1 MRFEPNLIPAD
12 EPEEIAGGHELPGD
26 LAALAQQL
34 TDDAAYLSRVYPAS
48 RADVALPAGLT
59 ASGSGRRLGRP
70 LVLGIGASAV
80 AAAIVLVVA
89 IVDWPLGANREA
101 GNTGSA
107 TASLENRTSI
117 EADQKT
123 AKSGEKHRAGDRSN
137 PAANSVATLPVTR
150 PVATPNSTAIMGHRA
165 STGSADET
173 EAREWAGEPSPLLL
187 LREVTGP
194 ELEALFDL
202 MEREPTESTGVS
214 I

>member
-1 MRFEPNLIPAD
+1 MPFDPNLIPAD

-107 TASLENRTSI
+107 TASLGNRTAW
-117 EADQKT
+117 EGDRET
-123 AKSGEKHRAGDRSN
+123 PRPGEEHSAGDRSN

-150 PVATPNSTAIMGHRA
+150 PVARPDSTAIMGHRA

-173 EAREWAGEPSPLLL
+173 EAREWAGDPSPLLL